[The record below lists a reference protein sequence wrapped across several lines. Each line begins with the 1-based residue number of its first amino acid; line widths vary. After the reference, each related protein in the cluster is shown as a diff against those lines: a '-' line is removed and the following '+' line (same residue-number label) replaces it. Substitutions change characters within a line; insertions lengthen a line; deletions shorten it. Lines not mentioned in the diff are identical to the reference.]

1 MGTTMLRGLAWM
13 ALLGVIFLTSCQAM
27 VAGGVWPWLPSAEV
41 EAGR

>member
-1 MGTTMLRGLAWM
+1 MRATMVRGLAWM

-27 VAGGVWPWLPSAEV
+27 VAGGVWPWMASVSV